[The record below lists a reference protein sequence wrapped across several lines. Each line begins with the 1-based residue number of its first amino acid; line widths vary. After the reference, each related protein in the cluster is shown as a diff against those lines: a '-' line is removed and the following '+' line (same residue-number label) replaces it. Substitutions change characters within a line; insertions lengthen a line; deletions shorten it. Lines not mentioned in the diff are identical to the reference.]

1 MEKKYQQIEEQLYY
15 SLDDNYPSRFN
26 FMTERTVLPRS
37 GIYLFFEKGETI
49 MIDNRVFDRIVRV
62 GTHLKDG
69 NFPGRIR
76 QHYGNK
82 HSLRGNKNGSV
93 FRKHLGG
100 AIIRRENPDDPRLT
114 GWLKQMGPSYEDIEE
129 KVSRTLRNNFTYV
142 CFPVTTKDERLSLEA
157 ALISLLAQHPLGKPS
172 PTWLGL
178 WADSPIIRSTGLW
191 NTNETDKIPLNET
204 QLSSIK
210 AYMQEF
216 TRVLET
222 G

>member
-26 FMTERTVLPRS
+26 FMIERAVLPKS

-49 MIDNRVFDRIVRV
+49 TIDNRIFDRIVRI

-69 NFPGRIR
+69 NFPARIR

-82 HSLRGNKNGSV
+82 HSLTGNKNGSV

-114 GWLKQMGPSYEDIEE
+114 GWLKQMGTSYEDMEE
-129 KVSRTLRNNFTYV
+129 KVSRTLRDNFTYV
-142 CFPVTTKDERLSLEA
+142 CFPVPMKDERLSLEA

-178 WADSPIIRSTGLW
+178 WADSSIIRSTGLW